1 MWRVEKDP
9 YLASTFGTVT
19 ILDRAPDFDHL
30 RARMES
36 AVHAVPRLGW
46 RVQPNPTGLGAPIWA
61 DDPDFDIDLHVRRV
75 ALPAPGTRRQLLDL
89 ASLFVLDPLDR
100 TRPLW
105 QFLVVEGLE
114 GGKAALVTKMHHTI
128 TDGVNGVRMS
138 MQYVDLTRDATVP
151 AGGQVESHEPAPAP
165 SPNTVDT
172 VLSYVE
178 ATFRL
183 PISIVR
189 QVREL
194 LADPASIPTAG
205 AAAVDGIRGAL
216 TQLSE
221 TDAARSPLW
230 TERSM
235 RRRVEV
241 VRTPFQS
248 TRAAA
253 KRLGGSLNTA
263 FFTACAEA
271 AHHYHV
277 AKGAPVDELRASM
290 AVSTRTK
297 DSGANAFGLVKLLV
311 PTGEMADHRA
321 LRARRR
327 DRRGGDQVRRRGVD
341 GHARGRHVGVADV
354 AADARRP
361 AAGRERRLRHLQRAD
376 VAGPLLHR
384 RWQGARDV
392 RHRPARRGAL
402 QRHDALVR
410 QASRPRHQ
418 HRHRCRGRSPA
429 ARQAPR
435 RRLPP
440 PPPRAG
446 R

>member
-1 MWRVEKDP
+1 
-9 YLASTFGTVT
+9 
-19 ILDRAPDFDHL
+19 
-30 RARMES
+30 MES
-36 AVHAVPRLGW
+36 AVHGLPRLGW

-75 ALPAPGTRRQLLDL
+75 ALPSPGTRRQLFDL

-114 GGKAALVTKMHHTI
+114 GGKAALLTKMHHTI

-138 MQYVDLTRDATVP
+138 MQYVDLTRDATEP
-151 AGGQVESHEPAPAP
+151 AGGRVETHEPAPVP
-165 SPNTVDT
+165 PTSTVDA
-172 VLSYVE
+172 LLGYVH

-183 PISIVR
+183 PISIAR
-189 QVREL
+189 QVGEL

-205 AAAVDGIRGAL
+205 SAAIDGLRGAL

-235 RRRVEV
+235 RRRLEV
-241 VRTPFQS
+241 VRAPFQS

-263 FFTACAEA
+263 FLTACAEA

-277 AKGAPVDELRASM
+277 AKGAPVEELRATM

-311 PTGEMADHRA
+311 PTGEMTITERFQ
-321 LRARRR
+321 R
-327 DRRGGDQVRRRGVD
+327 DRRGRRRRQSSP
-341 GHARGRHVGVADV
+341 A
-354 AADARRP
+354 ARRRWTRSP
-361 AAGRERRLRHLQRAD
+361 WSPRRCRLRCSPGSPGSRRRASTSPRRTC
-376 VAGPLLHR
+376 GHR
-384 RWQGARDV
+384 RSRTSSPGQSARDL
-392 RHRPARRGAL
+392 RHRPARRGVV

-410 QASRPRHQ
+410 QAPRPRHQ
-418 HRHRCRGRSPA
+418 HRRRRRRRSRT
-429 ARQAPR
+429 ARQALDDAF
-435 RRLPP
+435 RRLAAAPADADVGVP
-440 PPPRAG
+440 G
-446 R
+446 